1 MEARRNGREARRNA
15 WQVVTQNVYNGMFHQ
30 MGRYLTYGGTH
41 KSTGEHQLH
50 VSLVLSPF
58 IFDQFLAFFSL
69 QGSVLFSICF
79 VNKNDFSILCTREK
93 W

>member
-15 WQVVTQNVYNGMFHQ
+15 WQVVTENVKNGMFNQ

-41 KSTGEHQLH
+41 KRTGQHQLH

-58 IFDQFLAFFSL
+58 RFDQFLAFFLCMDRFALHFSL
-69 QGSVLFSICF
+69 LFSHERMEGKF
-79 VNKNDFSILCTREK
+79 
-93 W
+93 